1 MYVQSTE
8 GDALGRRGM
17 NLTWR
22 RTRAGVVRPD
32 ERLPWGQTIAMGFQ
46 HVLAMFGA
54 TVVAPIIMGFDP
66 NLAILFS
73 GIGTLIFFVF
83 VGGAVPS
90 YLGSSFAFIGPV
102 AAVTGAAVASGATN
116 GIPLALGGI
125 IAAGV
130 VYTIIGLI
138 VHLTGSGWIDA
149 LMPPLVTGAV
159 VAIIGLNLAPAA
171 RNLAAAD
178 PVIAAITVL
187 AIFVIGLLTT
197 GFFSRLP
204 ILIGSVIGY
213 LAALLLGGTTG
224 EGRLYLGVAV
234 HGVDLSSI
242 GAASWFGT
250 PAFQAP
256 EFNG

>member
-1 MYVQSTE
+1 MILSWKE
-8 GDALGRRGM
+8 
-17 NLTWR
+17 
-22 RTRAGVVRPD
+22 TRSGIIRPD

-73 GIGTLIFFVF
+73 GIGTLIFFAF

-102 AAVTGAAVASGATN
+102 ATVTATAAASGATN
-116 GIPLALGGI
+116 GIGLALGGI
-125 IAAGV
+125 VAAGV
-130 VYTIIGLI
+130 VYTVIGLI
-138 VHLTGSGWIDA
+138 VHVTGASWIDR

-171 RNLAAAD
+171 RNLAAVD

-197 GFFSRLP
+197 GVS
-204 ILIGSVIGY
+204 
-213 LAALLLGGTTG
+213 
-224 EGRLYLGVAV
+224 
-234 HGVDLSSI
+234 
-242 GAASWFGT
+242 AASPSSSEASSDTSPRCSWVERQG
-250 PAFQAP
+250 
-256 EFNG
+256 